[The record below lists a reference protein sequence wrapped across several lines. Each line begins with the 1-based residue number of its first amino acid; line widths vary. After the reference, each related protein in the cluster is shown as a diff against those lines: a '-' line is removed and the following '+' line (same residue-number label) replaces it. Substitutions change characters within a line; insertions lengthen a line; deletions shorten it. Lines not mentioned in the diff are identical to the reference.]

1 MRLRVPHIVRWLVAA
16 ALAGMAWAPAMETIE
31 FDGLITT
38 FDPNQEFLVLEGDL
52 DCSRFG
58 GPAAVRVTET
68 SGRAGDADYLV
79 YLPADWNGDLVLF
92 GHGQVDGVPDGQ
104 FWFPLPLGFGPESAQ
119 MPFVTNRDI
128 ALCHGFAWAGSAFSR
143 HGPAYE
149 DAIRDTHLLQP
160 VARRHLPAD
169 PGAVYVTGLSL
180 GGLVAVALAETYPHR
195 YAGAL
200 ADRAGLG
207 GLIMVVSH
215 FAQTRGMF
223 DVFFPGMVD
232 PASPDNPSMTMPEF
246 MAFRETLLA
255 RLQAEPETLMRMAS
269 VRLYESE
276 RWDPDGVGIPLLLE
290 NPHAPNPMA
299 AFNSLVNSLMVRM
312 SSELLGGEAFRA
324 IGYVGMPFDIRE
336 YVATGF
342 GWTAEEE
349 ADLNAQFPRFEP
361 DFSGIDYWTAHYEPT
376 GRLEIPVVA
385 MFASHDPLITIVNAW
400 AYQRAVD
407 EAGASDLYSAWIIDR
422 YGHAT
427 LTPPEIAAAFRGL
440 VDWVR
445 TGVRPSWPTAP

>member
-1 MRLRVPHIVRWLVAA
+1 MRLRVPDFVRWLVIA
-16 ALAGMAWAPAMETIE
+16 ALAGMSWAVALETIE
-31 FDGLITT
+31 FDGLTVT
-38 FDPNQEFLVLEGDL
+38 YDTNQAYGVLEGDL
-52 DCSRFG
+52 DCTRFG
-58 GPAAVRVTET
+58 GPSAVRVTEI
-68 SGRAGDADYLV
+68 SGRAGEADYLV

-92 GHGQVDGVPDGQ
+92 GHGQVDDVPDGA
-104 FWFPLPLGFGPESAQ
+104 FWFPLPLGYGPDNAQ
-119 MPFVTNRDI
+119 LPFVVNRDI
-128 ALCHGFAWAGSAFSR
+128 AVCHGFAWAASAFAR
-143 HGPAYE
+143 AGPAYE

-160 VARRHLPAD
+160 VARRHLPAE

-215 FAQTRGMF
+215 IAQTRAMF
-223 DVFFPGMVD
+223 DVFLAGLIPPANVD
-232 PASPDNPSMTMPEF
+232 DPSMTMPEF
-246 MAFRETLLA
+246 MAFREALLA

-276 RWDPDGVGIPLLLE
+276 RWDPDGIGIPLLLE

-312 SSELLGGEAFRA
+312 GSDRLGGDAFRA
-324 IGYVGMPFDIRE
+324 MGYAGMPWDVRD
-336 YVATGF
+336 YVFTGF
-342 GWTAEEE
+342 GWSAGEE
-349 ADLNAQFPRFEP
+349 ADLNAQVARFEP
-361 DFSGIDYWTAHYEPT
+361 DFSGVDYWKAYYEPS
-376 GRLEIPVVA
+376 GRLEVPVVGL
-385 MFASHDPLITIVNAW
+385 FASHDPIITVVHAW

-407 EAGASDLYSAWIIDR
+407 DAGASDLYSAWIVDR
-422 YGHAT
+422 YGHGMI
-427 LTPPEIAAAFRGL
+427 TPEEIATAFRGL

-445 TGVRPSWPTAP
+445 TGVRPNWPTAP